1 MTDRFKL
8 VRRKI
13 RARAMLLRHARTLR
27 ALRHYALFI
36 GYPRTGHTLLASLLD
51 AHPRMA
57 FANGLDAARYFI
69 AGFDVRETAVLSIWN
84 SRRFT
89 LKGRR
94 STGYNYVVPGGW
106 HGRWDVLEV
115 VGDKSGDLFSA
126 RLVRDPGAM
135 SRVLKVLGDKGRF
148 ISVLRNPYD
157 TITTM
162 AVRGRMSLE
171 RAASEYF
178 ALSEANARARIQVPA
193 SAWLDVRHE
202 SLVEQPRGT
211 LRTVLRFL
219 GQSADAAYLDRCSQ
233 LIFPE
238 PRRTRDAGAWTAPLR
253 DRVATNLERFPS
265 FAGYAF

>member
-27 ALRHYALFI
+27 ALRYYALFI

-57 FANGLDAARYFI
+57 FANGLDAARYFL

-94 STGYNYVVPGGW
+94 STGYDYVVPGGW

-162 AVRGRMSLE
+162 AVRGRISIQ
-171 RAASEYF
+171 AATSEYF
-178 ALSEANARARIQVPA
+178 ALCEANARARTQVPA
-193 SAWLDVRHE
+193 SAWLDVHHE
-202 SLVEQPRGT
+202 SLVAQPRDT
-211 LRTVLRFL
+211 LRMVLQFL
-219 GQSADAAYLDRCSQ
+219 SQSANAAYLDGCSR
-233 LIFPE
+233 LVFPE
-238 PRRTRDAGAWTAPLR
+238 PRRTRDAGTWTEPLR
-253 DRVATNLERFPS
+253 DQVATNLERFPW